1 MGAKFGEGVGISRHR
16 NGLGLAGGAALGV
29 ADGEIA
35 GALGGEAIEA
45 RGYGGE
51 SELAGT
57 AGAGLEGAEGDR
69 GARERLQA
77 DERARKRVAGKL
89 VEQDAGDGP
98 GMGGAREQE

>member
-1 MGAKFGEGVGISRHR
+1 
-16 NGLGLAGGAALGV
+16 LAGGAALGV